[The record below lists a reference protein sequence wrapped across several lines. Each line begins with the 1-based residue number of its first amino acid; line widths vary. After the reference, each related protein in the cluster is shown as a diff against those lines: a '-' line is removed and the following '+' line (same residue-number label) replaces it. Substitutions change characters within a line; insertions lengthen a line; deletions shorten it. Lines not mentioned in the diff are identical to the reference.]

1 MERNHQFSAIFWP
14 LVPLTILV
22 SCSSQP
28 LSVYPVLEQTLE
40 SDAELD
46 CPALDDELLKAN
58 AIRDAVFKE
67 HGDVISGAYVG
78 TAVDIALDPI
88 SGLLSGMTRSL
99 SVSKATKTYIEAAA
113 AAGLRMEQLLEYKQ
127 RDNCPSGPTGDPDMT
142 DTTAL
147 IALQDLE
154 SKLGREEIT
163 QNKYLQDRKKLLDA
177 LR

>member
-1 MERNHQFSAIFWP
+1 MLLA
-14 LVPLTILV
+14 ILV
-22 SCSSQP
+22 GCSSQP

-40 SDAELD
+40 SDADLD
-46 CPALDDELLKAN
+46 CPAFDDELLKAN
-58 AIRDAVFKE
+58 AIRDAVFEE
-67 HGDVISGAYVG
+67 HGEVIGGAYAS
-78 TAVDIALDPI
+78 TALDVVSDPV
-88 SGLLSGMTRSL
+88 SGVLFGIMRST

-163 QNKYLQDRKKLLDA
+163 QKKYLQDRKKLLDA